1 MTSLFR
7 LSFCVIVT
15 VLLVSSPVTVTIP
28 FCRGLTEV
36 AGHHRDSRAS
46 IVGLKL
52 CFLARRFMIGSR
64 DAAGARGMGEF
75 WDAAWLGRFER
86 SSAAVVT
93 CPYAPPRRL

>member
-15 VLLVSSPVTVTIP
+15 VLLVSSPVTMTIP

-36 AGHHRDSRAS
+36 AGHQRDSRAS

-52 CFLARRFMIGSR
+52 CFLAKRFMVGSR
-64 DAAGARGMGEF
+64 DAAEARGMGEF
-75 WDAAWLGRFER
+75 WDAARLGSVER
-86 SSAAVVT
+86 SSTAVVT
-93 CPYAPPRRL
+93 GPYAPPGWV